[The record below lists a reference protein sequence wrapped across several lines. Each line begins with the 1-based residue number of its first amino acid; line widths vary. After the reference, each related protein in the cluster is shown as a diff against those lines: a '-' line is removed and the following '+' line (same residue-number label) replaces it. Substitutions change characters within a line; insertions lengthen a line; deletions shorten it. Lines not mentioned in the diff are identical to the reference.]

1 MPSEKR
7 YFTVDEANTLVPWLQ
22 ERFTCILQMR
32 SQIRGLYQS
41 LERLGHR
48 PDPESLARDDGP
60 TEVRTQRARFVG
72 LMEALHQELAAIT
85 SAGIEIKDLDTG
97 LCDFYSLHEGREVY
111 LCWKLGE
118 ARIDFFHDLHAGFAG
133 RQPLPRAREHGEPS
147 SQSQFLAGT
156 PGKPRVLN

>member
-1 MPSEKR
+1 MKEIKA
-7 YFTVDEANTLVPWLQ
+7 VV
-22 ERFTCILQMR
+22 
-32 SQIRGLYQS
+32 
-41 LERLGHR
+41 R
-48 PDPESLARDDGP
+48 PNKLALLRDAL
-60 TEVRTQRARFVG
+60 RA
-72 LMEALHQELAAIT
+72 ELDAIT
-85 SAGIEIKDLDTG
+85 ERGIEIKDPDQG
-97 LCDFYSLHEGREVY
+97 LCDFWAVHEGREVY